1 MERQRSSSAVA
12 VVQTKFGELV
22 CLSHKVVIK
31 PWQMSEDMDRVL
43 SAAEGAG
50 PLSLDRHPS
59 SAADDFWCSLEFGV
73 AAIGDSL
80 CFA

>member
-1 MERQRSSSAVA
+1 
-12 VVQTKFGELV
+12 
-22 CLSHKVVIK
+22 
-31 PWQMSEDMDRVL
+31 MSEDMDRVL